1 MSILAAWVALVSGFS
16 SEGYYTR
23 SQAERGRA
31 LYREA
36 CAACHGLDLTDGS
49 ASPLAGPRFER
60 SWNPGSS
67 VSDFSGWGSASLDD
81 LFFIARTTMPQGA
94 VGSVSPEEHLDILAF
109 ILERNG
115 YPVGER
121 ELTADAEMLRA
132 IPIEWRGGDVAS
144 AEAAPDFVSG
154 DNGLRPKDESY
165 LPSRLLKEAETNAR
179 DWLYHNHDY
188 SGTRYSGLDQIDTKN
203 ANRLQAA
210 CVYQVGE
217 LSNFQTGPIV
227 YDGTMYLTSVRT
239 TVALDGATCRPRW
252 RHTWEPKLA
261 EVWRN
266 NRGVAVANG
275 RVVRGTSDGYLLA
288 LDAADGKLLW
298 ARRAADPT
306 IGETFTMAPLIYDD
320 LILIGPAGSEN
331 AISGWVGAFRLE
343 DGAPVW
349 RFKTVPGAREPG
361 VSSWGNPK
369 DIVLGGGAVWTPF
382 SLDPER
388 EELYV
393 AVTNPSPDLP
403 AKLRPGDNL
412 YTNSIVALDVKTG
425 DLRWYEQLVPA
436 DFHDWDLTQVSPLYS
451 AAIGGPER
459 SLVATV
465 GKDGLLRVLDRKTH
479 EEWFQTEVATRENVD
494 TPLTPEGVRACPGI
508 LGGVEW
514 NGPAY
519 NQRTKLLYVP
529 AVDWCMTY
537 RVAEEVR
544 FIPGKGYLGG
554 SATFEEAGK
563 GRLTAIDAASGSIR
577 WRYDSPRPLVAAAT
591 TTAGG
596 LVLTGE
602 LTGDF
607 LVLDAATGKELYRF
621 HTGGPIGGGV
631 VSYLAGG
638 KQYIAVMSGRPSPF
652 WAIHQGSPT
661 AFVFALP

>member
-1 MSILAAWVALVSGFS
+1 MPILVAWLAIVSGFS
-16 SEGYYTR
+16 SEGHYTR
-23 SQAERGRA
+23 AQSERGRA

-36 CAACHGLDLTDGS
+36 CAACHGADLTDGS
-49 ASPLAGPRFER
+49 ASPLAGPQFER
-60 SWNPGSS
+60 SWNPGAS
-67 VSDFSGWGSASLDD
+67 VSDFVGWGSASLDD
-81 LFFIARTTMPQGA
+81 LLFIMRTTMPQGA
-94 VGSVSPEEHLDILAF
+94 VGSISPERHLDILAF

-115 YPVGER
+115 YPAGER
-121 ELTADAEMLRA
+121 ELTADEGTLRA
-132 IPIEWRGGDVAS
+132 IPIEWRGGGHLS
-144 AEAAPDFVSG
+144 AVAAPDFITG
-154 DNGLRPKDESY
+154 ENGIRPKNEGY
-165 LPSRLLKEAETNAR
+165 LPSRFLTDAIGNSG
-179 DWLYHNHDY
+179 DWLYHTHDY
-188 SGTRYSGLDQIDTKN
+188 AGTRYSGLDEIDTAN
-203 ANRLQAA
+203 APRLQAA

-239 TVALDGATCRPRW
+239 TVALDGATCRPLW

-288 LDAADGKLLW
+288 LDAKDGKLLW
-298 ARRAADPT
+298 ARRAADPGV
-306 IGETFTMAPLIYDD
+306 GETFTMAPLIYDD

-361 VSSWGNPK
+361 DDSWGNPK

-382 SLDPER
+382 SLDSER

-393 AVTNPSPDLP
+393 AVTNPAPDLP
-403 AKLRPGDNL
+403 AELRPGANL
-412 YTNSIVALDVKTG
+412 YTNSIVALDVRKG
-425 DLRWYEQLVPA
+425 ELRWYEQLVPS
-436 DFHDWDLTQVSPLYS
+436 DFHDWDLTQVSPLYR
-451 AAIGGPER
+451 ATIAGTER
-459 SLVATV
+459 SLVATS
-465 GKDGLLRVLDRKTH
+465 GKDGLLRVLDRRTH
-479 EEWFQTEVATRENVD
+479 EEWFQTEVTTRENVD
-494 TPLTPEGVRACPGI
+494 TPLTPEGVRACPGM

-519 NQRTKLLYVP
+519 DERTQTLFVP
-529 AVDWCMTY
+529 AVDWCMTL

-554 SATFEEAGK
+554 SASFEGAGK
-563 GRLTAIDAASGSIR
+563 GRLTAIDATNGGIR
-577 WRYDSPRPLVAAAT
+577 WRYDSPRPMVAAVT

-607 LVLDAATGKELYRF
+607 LVLDAASGKELYRF

-631 VSYLAGG
+631 VSYEARG

-652 WAIHQGSPT
+652 WGAQGSPT